1 MCVSWRPHINLTLPD
16 TEVRSISVRFFLAR
30 LIQRAAEHMWS
41 SSLSIWA
48 SLTFFF
54 WGTSIQTLY
63 SWWQTQPNSRSCG
76 HQSCSGKGVQEGT
89 MASALSLICF
99 ASSFL
104 KSFSLGWTS
113 THCIPST
120 SCCKN
125 SDLKRSQHISLLI
138 MLTGV
143 FISCISCILYLQW
156 GDAGGGHVTSQS

>member
-48 SLTFFF
+48 SLTFFWRNIHPNVIF
-54 WGTSIQTLY
+54 PMANSAKFPELWASELLRKGSTGGNDGLSFVLNLFCLKF
-63 SWWQTQPNSRSCG
+63 SEELQPGMDIHPLHPFNF
-76 HQSCSGKGVQEGT
+76 V
-89 MASALSLICF
+89 F
-99 ASSFL
+99 
-104 KSFSLGWTS
+104 
-113 THCIPST
+113 
-120 SCCKN
+120 KN